1 MSNNKWKTDK
11 DWAPLI
17 SVVFQKIID
26 TLAKEKIQ
34 VTGLVDVK
42 DTQTQESSLCNCD
55 QILT

>member
-42 DTQTQESSLCNCD
+42 DTQTQESRLCHLV
-55 QILT
+55 LT